1 MTELMVEISEEY
13 PDLYFIP
20 GQRDGKYP
28 YSHSLLVKDTL
39 IDTGISS
46 GFLRKLSR
54 KVPIKRV
61 ILSHW
66 HEDHISG
73 NRILPDAHYMA
84 HPEDIPIIE
93 QVSKMFEFYQIPE
106 DAPQRDLF
114 ETILQGLKLEDVSV
128 NTPISDKDL
137 IEIDDS
143 YKIQVI
149 HTPGHTMG
157 HCCFYEETSKIAF
170 LADIDLSGLGP
181 WYGCKDSDVIKFEE
195 SIEKMKRL
203 EIETAVSGHKGIF
216 HGSNKIQEKLQE
228 FQEKIYTRDE
238 KILELLSESTP
249 KNSEDLSRKN
259 IVYPRYSEY
268 EIYEI
273 LAEKIMIES
282 HFNKLRKEGKIER
295 KNDGYILK

>member
-1 MTELMVEISEEY
+1 MTELMVEISEKY
-13 PDLYFIP
+13 PDVYFIP

-28 YSHSLLVKDTL
+28 YSHSLLLNDTL

-46 GFLRKLSR
+46 GFLRKLNR
-54 KVPIKRV
+54 KVPINTV

-73 NRILPDAHYMA
+73 NRILPNVHYMA
-84 HPEDIPIIE
+84 HSEDIPIIE
-93 QVSKMFEFYQIPE
+93 NVEKMYEFYHVPE
-106 DAPQRDLF
+106 DATQRDLF

-128 NTPISDKDL
+128 NTQISDNDL
-137 IEIDDS
+137 LNINDK
-143 YKIQVI
+143 YQLRVI

-157 HCCFYEETSKIAF
+157 HCCFYEERSKIAF

-195 SIEKMKRL
+195 SIDKMKKL
-203 EIETAVSGHKGIF
+203 DIEIAISSHKGIF
-216 HGSNKIQEKLQE
+216 HGSNEIQEKLQAY
-228 FQEKIYTRDE
+228 QEKIYERDE
-238 KILELLSESTP
+238 KILEMLSEKTP
-249 KNSEDLSRKN
+249 KDSKDLSRKN

-273 LAEKIMIES
+273 LAERIMIES
-282 HFNKLRKEGKIER
+282 HFNKLRQEGKIR
-295 KNDGYILK
+295 QKNDGFILS